1 MPDQSRR
8 PWHHCRTVGHIV
20 RASPV
25 TAKRCAFL
33 SHLWWLVLLLLLLL
47 SLVTVS
53 YLLLYDTSGVVG
65 SVGAIAVGLEAH
77 VADAD
82 AIVDVGSDG
91 CC

>member
-1 MPDQSRR
+1 M
-8 PWHHCRTVGHIV
+8 
-20 RASPV
+20 
-25 TAKRCAFL
+25 
-33 SHLWWLVLLLLLLL
+33 LLLLLLL